1 MTIDEAIIYAEEE
14 TEEQERMKHKHSHK
28 SITIG
33 PYTNAAALR
42 EIQKLIEEKFARGE

>member
-1 MTIDEAIIYAEEE
+1 
-14 TEEQERMKHKHSHK
+14 MKHKHSHK

-42 EIQKLIEEKFARGE
+42 EIQKLIEEKFARGELEYVDDQNVYNF